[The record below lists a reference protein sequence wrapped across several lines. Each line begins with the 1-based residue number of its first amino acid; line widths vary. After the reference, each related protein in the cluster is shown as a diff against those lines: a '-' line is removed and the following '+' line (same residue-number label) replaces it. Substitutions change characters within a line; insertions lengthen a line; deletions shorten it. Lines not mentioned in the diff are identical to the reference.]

1 MITLNKLVSDLHLIA
16 RGGQIADDDP
26 IELEQIKDWVHDQRA
41 LWLRNELNKSR
52 SIDDNIVQDLG
63 CVEMERVDAAQC
75 CGITSDCIVIRS
87 KLDIPV
93 GVELHQRSAITR
105 VGPINKAER
114 QLYSFLPFER
124 AVWAGNGQFNKN
136 NIFSFLLN
144 NRMHLIGNPN
154 NDVLKMIKY
163 INIRGVFED
172 PTEAAKFSFCTGGS
186 CYTDND
192 KYPINRWL
200 LDYLKAE
207 ILKSKFALIT
217 GTNSD
222 TKNDAENNQ
231 ENTGK
236 VQS

>member
-1 MITLNKLVSDLHLIA
+1 MITLNEMIYQVYEALQISSDDTSLDKRL
-16 RGGQIADDDP
+16 
-26 IELEQIKDWVHDQRA
+26 IKDLINQERA
-41 LWLRNELNKSR
+41 NWIRKEHNKNR

-63 CVEMERVDAAQC
+63 CVEMERVDAASC
-75 CGITSDCIVIRS
+75 CGITSDCVVVRS
-87 KLDIPV
+87 KFEIPV
-93 GVELHQRSAITR
+93 GVELNQRSAITR

-114 QLYSFLPFER
+114 QIYSFLPFER

-136 NIFSFLLN
+136 NIFAFLLN
-144 NRMHLIGNPN
+144 NKMHLIGNPN
-154 NDVLKMIKY
+154 NDILKMIKY

-217 GTNSD
+217 GTPSD
-222 TKNDAENNQ
+222 TQNNAENDQ

-236 VQS
+236 VQG